1 MYWAAQIYYQ
11 GGFLLKKLLKYFKN
25 YRAEVI
31 CAPVFKIIEAIF
43 ELLVPL
49 VVAKIIDVGIPSGNK
64 GYIAGMCGV
73 MILFGA
79 IGLASTLT
87 AQYFSAKGAVGFS
100 STVRQALFDHIQ
112 SLSFT
117 ELDRLGTSTLI
128 TRLTNDIN
136 QVQTGVN
143 LTLRLLMRSPII
155 VFGAMIMAFT
165 IDVKSALV
173 FVGVIP
179 ALSAVVFGIMLVSI
193 PLYSKVQER
202 LDKVLLKTK
211 ENLAGARVI
220 RAFCMEENETADFV
234 EKNESLSKI
243 QKFVGRISSVM
254 NPMTYVIVNLGII
267 FLLYRGA
274 VEVDNGRLTQGM
286 VIALYN
292 YMSQILVELV
302 KLANLI
308 ISITKSVA
316 CGNRI
321 QSVLDIVPSMEDG
334 SASYADESS
343 EYAVEME
350 DVFFKYASASA
361 DSIEGVSLKIKKGE
375 TLGLIGSTGCGKTT
389 LISLIPRFYDC
400 TSGNVK
406 VNGVNVK
413 EYPQELLRDKVAV
426 VMQKTVLFNGSIRE
440 NIRWG
445 KENATDEEISQ
456 AVSSAQAADVVASKP
471 EGLDFMVEQG
481 GKNLSGGQQQRLS
494 IARALVRKPEILI
507 LDNSS
512 SALDYATEAALRKSI
527 AQLDFKPTVITASQR
542 VSAVMHSDRIMVLE
556 DGRAVGLGTHE
567 ELLNSCIEYR
577 ELYESQVKS
586 SKGGADA

>member
-1 MYWAAQIYYQ
+1 MEA
-11 GGFLLKKLLKYFKN
+11 
-25 YRAEVI
+25 I

-64 GYIAGMCGV
+64 GYIVGMCGI

-112 SLSFT
+112 SLSFA

-165 IDVKSALV
+165 IDVKSALI

-179 ALSAVVFGIMLVSI
+179 ALSVVVFGIMLVNI
-193 PLYSKVQER
+193 PLYAKVQAR

-220 RAFCMEENETADFV
+220 RAFCMEESETADFV
-234 EKNESLSKI
+234 EKNESLAKI
-243 QKFVGRISSVM
+243 QKFVGKISSVM

-267 FLLYRGA
+267 LLLYRGA
-274 VEVDNGRLTQGM
+274 IEVDNGRLTQGM

-321 QSVLDIVPSMEDG
+321 QAVLDITPSMEDG
-334 SASYADESS
+334 SVSSGDENS

-350 DVFFKYASASA
+350 NVSFKYASASA
-361 DSIEGVSLKIKKGE
+361 ASIEDINLKIKKGE
-375 TLGLIGSTGCGKTT
+375 TLGVIGSTGCGKTT

-400 TSGNVK
+400 TAGKVK
-406 VNGVNVK
+406 VSGVDVK
-413 EYPQELLRDKVAV
+413 DYSQEALRESVAV
-426 VMQKTVLFNGSIRE
+426 VMQKTVLFNGSIRD

-445 KENATDEEISQ
+445 NENATDEEISQ

-471 EGLDFMVEQG
+471 EGLDFIVEQG

-527 AQLDFKPTVITASQR
+527 AELDFKPTVITVSQR

-556 DGRAVGLGTHE
+556 DGRAVGLGTHD
-567 ELLNSCIEYR
+567 ELLKSCPEYK

-586 SKGGADA
+586 SKGGESA

>member
-1 MYWAAQIYYQ
+1 MEA
-11 GGFLLKKLLKYFKN
+11 
-25 YRAEVI
+25 I

-64 GYIAGMCGV
+64 GYIVGMCGI

-112 SLSFT
+112 SLSFA

-165 IDVKSALV
+165 IDVKSALI

-179 ALSAVVFGIMLVSI
+179 ALSVVVFGIMLVSI
-193 PLYSKVQER
+193 PLYAKVQAR

-220 RAFCMEENETADFV
+220 RAFCMEESETADFV
-234 EKNESLSKI
+234 EKNESLAKI
-243 QKFVGRISSVM
+243 QKFVGKISSVM

-267 FLLYRGA
+267 LLLYRGA
-274 VEVDNGRLTQGM
+274 IGVDNGRLTQGM

-321 QSVLDIVPSMEDG
+321 QAVLDITPSMEDG
-334 SASYADESS
+334 SVSSGDKNS

-350 DVFFKYASASA
+350 NVSFKYASASA
-361 DSIEGVSLKIKKGE
+361 DSIEDINLKIKKGE
-375 TLGLIGSTGCGKTT
+375 TLGVIGSTGCGKTT

-400 TSGNVK
+400 TAGKVK
-406 VNGVNVK
+406 VSGVDVK
-413 EYPQELLRDKVAV
+413 DYSQEALRESVAV
-426 VMQKTVLFNGSIRE
+426 VMQKTVLFNGSIRD

-445 KENATDEEISQ
+445 NENATDEEISQ

-471 EGLDFMVEQG
+471 EGLDFIVEQG

-527 AQLDFKPTVITASQR
+527 AELDFKPTVITVSQR

-556 DGRAVGLGTHE
+556 DGRAVGLGTHD
-567 ELLNSCIEYR
+567 ELLNSCPEYK

-586 SKGGADA
+586 SKGGESA